1 MIKETENDTWV
12 VGYMLKARTFISK
25 TNKKTQPHKQKNQN
39 NSQDIDIDIELCIKI
54 HTLLPF
60 QQWSRRVSTEPV
72 YKKKKKKPNQTK
84 QTLKPITRT
93 TSLSLSLSL
102 NSGYKVKK
110 GS

>member
-60 QQWSRRVSTEPV
+60 QQ
-72 YKKKKKKPNQTK
+72 
-84 QTLKPITRT
+84 
-93 TSLSLSLSL
+93 
-102 NSGYKVKK
+102 
-110 GS
+110 

>member
-1 MIKETENDTWV
+1 MIKKTEDDTWV

-72 YKKKKKKPNQTK
+72 YKKKKKKPNQTNTK
-84 QTLKPITRT
+84 AYNTHY
-93 TSLSLSLSL
+93 LSLSLSL